1 MDPEDQ
7 VQDAPQDAPQD
18 DDDASWY
25 MGKAK
30 EDFYRRQQVGPDIN
44 EDDPVEVKIS

>member
-1 MDPEDQ
+1 MDPVDPEDQ
-7 VQDAPQDAPQD
+7 VQDAPQD

-30 EDFYRRQQVGPDIN
+30 EDFYRRQQAGTDIN
-44 EDDPVEVKIS
+44 EEDDPVEVKIS